1 MKEVTPT
8 LFRLWQEEM
17 RSGIFPYVIAT
28 VAVFYMTGII
38 KLTNADSSMV
48 NIPMLYLL
56 AVQAVAF
63 FLGSRPAVLAS
74 FAAFLAFDF
83 FFVTPI
89 YNFTVSDPFEFVAL
103 TVFLVTAIIIG
114 QLTALFKNRAQEARR
129 REKAATALAQATWT
143 VASEIDTSQ
152 ALKKILQHLAYID
165 SFQEAAVL
173 TRDEEESFSIWSSYP
188 PEPLQRNIDQQ
199 AAEFAFANGRP
210 IGSDDST
217 HWQKALAVGSEK
229 TDLYVPI
236 MSEER
241 TLAVLYVELRA
252 RKALSDEDRQ
262 VLNSMVNHLAV
273 VIQRDRLVRAQAH
286 SQALAEADR
295 LKTALLQMVSHDFRS
310 PLASIKGNVSC
321 LFEEDGTPLD
331 KETKYS
337 LLQGI
342 DAETDRL
349 NKLVGNILDHS
360 RLESGT
366 WKPLCEITLIDE
378 LIGATLDSFSPAE
391 NKRVDVKLDP
401 HLKFVWVDSV
411 QMVQVLRN
419 LIENA
424 LKYSDPK
431 TIVEVKTIQ
440 KADAVVIEVL
450 DQGRGLP
457 KHNEEKIF
465 EPFFR
470 GPEHRESS
478 MPGVGMGLTVS
489 RGLVE
494 AHGGQLK
501 AYNRESHGAIFRV
514 SLPPAPKELV
524 LEETI

>member
-1 MKEVTPT
+1 MKGDIPT
-8 LFRLWQEEM
+8 LLRLWAEEM
-17 RSGIFPYVIAT
+17 RSGIFPYV
-28 VAVFYMTGII
+28 VAVASVFFMTGII

-74 FAAFLAFDF
+74 IAAFLAFDW

-89 YNFTVSDPFEFVAL
+89 YKFTVSDPFELVAL
-103 TVFLVTAIIIG
+103 MVFLVTAIIIG
-114 QLTALFKNRAQEARR
+114 QLTALFKSRAQDARR

-143 VASEIDTSQ
+143 VASEIDTNQ
-152 ALKKILQHLAYID
+152 ALQKVLKHLTYID
-165 SFQEAAVL
+165 SFEVAAVL
-173 TRDEEESFSIWSSYP
+173 TRDEDELFLIWSCFP
-188 PEPLQRNIDQQ
+188 PESVNPSIDQK
-199 AAEFAFANGRP
+199 AAEFVFTNGRP
-210 IGSDDST
+210 IGWEDNAQ
-217 HWQKALAVGSEK
+217 WQKALATESGRS
-229 TDLYVPI
+229 DLYLPI
-236 MSEER
+236 MSEEKP
-241 TLAVLYVELRA
+241 LAVLYVELSA
-252 RKALSDEDRQ
+252 RKSLSEEERQ

-273 VIQRDRLVRAQAH
+273 VIQRDRLVRVQAL

-310 PLASIKGNVSC
+310 PLASIKGSVSC
-321 LFEEDGTPLD
+321 LFEEDGAVLD
-331 KETKYS
+331 TQTRHS
-337 LLQGI
+337 LLQAI

-349 NKLVGNILDHS
+349 NKLVGNILDLS

-366 WKPLCEITLIDE
+366 WKPLCEITPIDE
-378 LIGATLDSFSPAE
+378 LIGATLDSFTTEE
-391 NKRVDVKLDP
+391 NKRIEVKLDP
-401 HLKFVWVDSV
+401 NLKSVWVDSV

-424 LKYSDPK
+424 LKYSDSK
-431 TIVEVKTIQ
+431 TSVEVKTM
-440 KADAVVIEVL
+440 KKTDVAVIEVL
-450 DQGRGLP
+450 DQGGGLP

-470 GPEHRESS
+470 APEHRESS
-478 MPGVGMGLTVS
+478 MPGVGMGLAVS

-514 SLPPAPKELV
+514 TLPPAPKELV
-524 LEETI
+524 LAEAI